1 MFGYVRPCA
10 GRFQEGELAG
20 YKAAYCGLCRTMGL
34 RHGFLARFSL
44 NYDFT
49 FLVMIL
55 GGGTPQCAPCRR
67 CPAHPF
73 QPRPMCENSPELE
86 AAADESVILTYHKLR
101 DDILDNGLLRALPA
115 RMAAL
120 ALRRAYR
127 RAADARPQFDRTVRQ
142 CLDELHR
149 RQRETPVETLPE
161 RAETPYDA
169 LPLQEALERLPE
181 DLRSVIALR
190 YFGGFTLAET
200 AQALGLPEGT
210 VSSRQ
215 RRALQLLKLHL
226 TDDEEVSP

>member
-1 MFGYVRPCA
+1 MKDADYFSRIDPLKEQLYRVAYLYLGSESAAVDAVDEAVYRGY
-10 GRFQEGELAG
+10 L
-20 YKAAYCGLCRTMGL
+20 K
-34 RHGFLARFSL
+34 
-44 NYDFT
+44 
-49 FLVMIL
+49 
-55 GGGTPQCAPCRR
+55 RR
-67 CPAHPF
+67 
-73 QPRPMCENSPELE
+73 S
-86 AAADESVILTYHKLR
+86 
-101 DDILDNGLLRALPA
+101 
-115 RMAAL
+115 
-120 ALRRAYR
+120 LRREAYFSTWLTR
-127 RAADARPQFDRTVRQ
+127 ILINV

-169 LPLQEALERLPE
+169 LPLQEALDRLPE

-200 AQALGLPEGT
+200 ARALGLPEGT

>member
-1 MFGYVRPCA
+1 MKDADYFSRIEPLKEHLYRVAYLYLGSESAAVDAVDEAVYRGY
-10 GRFQEGELAG
+10 L
-20 YKAAYCGLCRTMGL
+20 K
-34 RHGFLARFSL
+34 
-44 NYDFT
+44 
-49 FLVMIL
+49 
-55 GGGTPQCAPCRR
+55 RR
-67 CPAHPF
+67 
-73 QPRPMCENSPELE
+73 S
-86 AAADESVILTYHKLR
+86 
-101 DDILDNGLLRALPA
+101 
-115 RMAAL
+115 
-120 ALRRAYR
+120 LRREAYFSTWLTR
-127 RAADARPQFDRTVRQ
+127 ILINV
-142 CLDELHR
+142 CLDELRR

-169 LPLQEALERLPE
+169 LPLQEALDRLPE

>member
-1 MFGYVRPCA
+1 MKDADYFSRIDPLKEQLYRVAYLYLGSESAAVDAVDEAVYRGY
-10 GRFQEGELAG
+10 L
-20 YKAAYCGLCRTMGL
+20 K
-34 RHGFLARFSL
+34 
-44 NYDFT
+44 
-49 FLVMIL
+49 
-55 GGGTPQCAPCRR
+55 RR
-67 CPAHPF
+67 
-73 QPRPMCENSPELE
+73 S
-86 AAADESVILTYHKLR
+86 
-101 DDILDNGLLRALPA
+101 
-115 RMAAL
+115 
-120 ALRRAYR
+120 LRREAYFSTWLTR
-127 RAADARPQFDRTVRQ
+127 ILINV
-142 CLDELHR
+142 CLDELLR

-169 LPLQEALERLPE
+169 LPLQEALDRLPE

>member
-1 MFGYVRPCA
+1 MKDADYFSRIEPLKEQLYRVAYLYLGSESAAVDAVDEAVYRGY
-10 GRFQEGELAG
+10 L
-20 YKAAYCGLCRTMGL
+20 K
-34 RHGFLARFSL
+34 
-44 NYDFT
+44 
-49 FLVMIL
+49 
-55 GGGTPQCAPCRR
+55 RR
-67 CPAHPF
+67 
-73 QPRPMCENSPELE
+73 S
-86 AAADESVILTYHKLR
+86 
-101 DDILDNGLLRALPA
+101 
-115 RMAAL
+115 
-120 ALRRAYR
+120 LRREAYFSTWLTR
-127 RAADARPQFDRTVRQ
+127 ILINV
-142 CLDELHR
+142 CLDELRR

-169 LPLQEALERLPE
+169 LPLQEALDRLPE

>member
-1 MFGYVRPCA
+1 MKDADYFFRIEPLKEQLYRVAYLYLGSESAAVDAVDEAVYRGY
-10 GRFQEGELAG
+10 L
-20 YKAAYCGLCRTMGL
+20 K
-34 RHGFLARFSL
+34 
-44 NYDFT
+44 
-49 FLVMIL
+49 
-55 GGGTPQCAPCRR
+55 RR
-67 CPAHPF
+67 
-73 QPRPMCENSPELE
+73 S
-86 AAADESVILTYHKLR
+86 
-101 DDILDNGLLRALPA
+101 
-115 RMAAL
+115 
-120 ALRRAYR
+120 LRREAYFSTWLTR
-127 RAADARPQFDRTVRQ
+127 ILINV

-169 LPLQEALERLPE
+169 LPLQEALDRLPE

>member
-1 MFGYVRPCA
+1 MKDADYFSRIDPLKERLYRVAYLYLGSESAAVDAVDEAVYRGY
-10 GRFQEGELAG
+10 L
-20 YKAAYCGLCRTMGL
+20 K
-34 RHGFLARFSL
+34 
-44 NYDFT
+44 
-49 FLVMIL
+49 
-55 GGGTPQCAPCRR
+55 RR
-67 CPAHPF
+67 
-73 QPRPMCENSPELE
+73 S
-86 AAADESVILTYHKLR
+86 
-101 DDILDNGLLRALPA
+101 
-115 RMAAL
+115 
-120 ALRRAYR
+120 LRREAYFSTWLTR
-127 RAADARPQFDRTVRQ
+127 ILINV

-169 LPLQEALERLPE
+169 LPLQEALDRLPE

>member
-1 MFGYVRPCA
+1 MKDADYFFRIEPLKEQLYRVAYLYLGNESAAVDAVDEAVYRGY
-10 GRFQEGELAG
+10 L
-20 YKAAYCGLCRTMGL
+20 K
-34 RHGFLARFSL
+34 
-44 NYDFT
+44 
-49 FLVMIL
+49 
-55 GGGTPQCAPCRR
+55 RR
-67 CPAHPF
+67 
-73 QPRPMCENSPELE
+73 S
-86 AAADESVILTYHKLR
+86 
-101 DDILDNGLLRALPA
+101 
-115 RMAAL
+115 
-120 ALRRAYR
+120 LRREAYFSTWLTR
-127 RAADARPQFDRTVRQ
+127 ILINV

-169 LPLQEALERLPE
+169 LPLQEALDRLPE

-200 AQALGLPEGT
+200 ARALGLPEGT

>member
-1 MFGYVRPCA
+1 MKDADYFSRIDPLKEQLYRVAYLYLGSESAAVDAVDEAVYRGY
-10 GRFQEGELAG
+10 L
-20 YKAAYCGLCRTMGL
+20 K
-34 RHGFLARFSL
+34 
-44 NYDFT
+44 
-49 FLVMIL
+49 
-55 GGGTPQCAPCRR
+55 RR
-67 CPAHPF
+67 
-73 QPRPMCENSPELE
+73 S
-86 AAADESVILTYHKLR
+86 
-101 DDILDNGLLRALPA
+101 
-115 RMAAL
+115 
-120 ALRRAYR
+120 LRREAYFSTWLTR
-127 RAADARPQFDRTVRQ
+127 ILINV
-142 CLDELHR
+142 CLDELRR

>member
-1 MFGYVRPCA
+1 MKDADYFSRIDPLKEQLYRVAYLYLGNESAAVDAVDEAVYRGY
-10 GRFQEGELAG
+10 L
-20 YKAAYCGLCRTMGL
+20 K
-34 RHGFLARFSL
+34 
-44 NYDFT
+44 
-49 FLVMIL
+49 
-55 GGGTPQCAPCRR
+55 RR
-67 CPAHPF
+67 
-73 QPRPMCENSPELE
+73 S
-86 AAADESVILTYHKLR
+86 
-101 DDILDNGLLRALPA
+101 
-115 RMAAL
+115 
-120 ALRRAYR
+120 LRREAYFSTWLTR
-127 RAADARPQFDRTVRQ
+127 ILINV

-169 LPLQEALERLPE
+169 LPLQEALDRLPE

-200 AQALGLPEGT
+200 ARALGLPEGT

>member
-1 MFGYVRPCA
+1 MKDADYFSRIDPLKEQLYRVAYLYLGSESAAVDAVDEAVYRGY
-10 GRFQEGELAG
+10 L
-20 YKAAYCGLCRTMGL
+20 K
-34 RHGFLARFSL
+34 
-44 NYDFT
+44 
-49 FLVMIL
+49 
-55 GGGTPQCAPCRR
+55 RR
-67 CPAHPF
+67 
-73 QPRPMCENSPELE
+73 S
-86 AAADESVILTYHKLR
+86 
-101 DDILDNGLLRALPA
+101 
-115 RMAAL
+115 
-120 ALRRAYR
+120 LRRDAYFSTWLTR
-127 RAADARPQFDRTVRQ
+127 ILINV

-190 YFGGFTLAET
+190 YFGGFTLVET
-200 AQALGLPEGT
+200 ARALGLPEGT

>member
-1 MFGYVRPCA
+1 MKDADYFFRIEPLKEQLYRVAYLYLGNESAAVDAVDEAVYRGY
-10 GRFQEGELAG
+10 L
-20 YKAAYCGLCRTMGL
+20 K
-34 RHGFLARFSL
+34 
-44 NYDFT
+44 
-49 FLVMIL
+49 
-55 GGGTPQCAPCRR
+55 RR
-67 CPAHPF
+67 
-73 QPRPMCENSPELE
+73 S
-86 AAADESVILTYHKLR
+86 
-101 DDILDNGLLRALPA
+101 
-115 RMAAL
+115 
-120 ALRRAYR
+120 LRREAYFSTWLTR
-127 RAADARPQFDRTVRQ
+127 ILINV

-169 LPLQEALERLPE
+169 LPLQEALDRLPE

>member
-1 MFGYVRPCA
+1 MKDADYFSRIEPLKEQLYRVAYLYLGSESAAVDAVDEAVYRGY
-10 GRFQEGELAG
+10 L
-20 YKAAYCGLCRTMGL
+20 K
-34 RHGFLARFSL
+34 
-44 NYDFT
+44 
-49 FLVMIL
+49 
-55 GGGTPQCAPCRR
+55 RR
-67 CPAHPF
+67 
-73 QPRPMCENSPELE
+73 S
-86 AAADESVILTYHKLR
+86 
-101 DDILDNGLLRALPA
+101 
-115 RMAAL
+115 
-120 ALRRAYR
+120 LRREAYFSTWLTR
-127 RAADARPQFDRTVRQ
+127 ILINV

-169 LPLQEALERLPE
+169 LPLQEALDRLPE

>member
-1 MFGYVRPCA
+1 MKDADYFSRIEPLKEQLYRVAYLYLGSESAAVDAVDEAVYRGY
-10 GRFQEGELAG
+10 L
-20 YKAAYCGLCRTMGL
+20 K
-34 RHGFLARFSL
+34 
-44 NYDFT
+44 
-49 FLVMIL
+49 
-55 GGGTPQCAPCRR
+55 RR
-67 CPAHPF
+67 
-73 QPRPMCENSPELE
+73 S
-86 AAADESVILTYHKLR
+86 
-101 DDILDNGLLRALPA
+101 
-115 RMAAL
+115 
-120 ALRRAYR
+120 LRREAYFSTWLTR
-127 RAADARPQFDRTVRQ
+127 ILINV

-200 AQALGLPEGT
+200 ARALGLPEGT

>member
-1 MFGYVRPCA
+1 MKDADYFSRIEPLKEQLYRVAYLYLGSESAAVDAVDEAVYRGY
-10 GRFQEGELAG
+10 L
-20 YKAAYCGLCRTMGL
+20 K
-34 RHGFLARFSL
+34 
-44 NYDFT
+44 
-49 FLVMIL
+49 
-55 GGGTPQCAPCRR
+55 RR
-67 CPAHPF
+67 
-73 QPRPMCENSPELE
+73 S
-86 AAADESVILTYHKLR
+86 
-101 DDILDNGLLRALPA
+101 
-115 RMAAL
+115 
-120 ALRRAYR
+120 LRREAYFSTWLTR
-127 RAADARPQFDRTVRQ
+127 ILINV

-169 LPLQEALERLPE
+169 LPLQAALERLPE

>member
-1 MFGYVRPCA
+1 MKDADYFSRIEPLKEQLYRVAYLYLGNESAAVDAVDEAVYRGY
-10 GRFQEGELAG
+10 L
-20 YKAAYCGLCRTMGL
+20 K
-34 RHGFLARFSL
+34 
-44 NYDFT
+44 
-49 FLVMIL
+49 
-55 GGGTPQCAPCRR
+55 RR
-67 CPAHPF
+67 
-73 QPRPMCENSPELE
+73 S
-86 AAADESVILTYHKLR
+86 
-101 DDILDNGLLRALPA
+101 
-115 RMAAL
+115 
-120 ALRRAYR
+120 LRREAYFSTWLTR
-127 RAADARPQFDRTVRQ
+127 ILINV
-142 CLDELHR
+142 CLDELRR

-200 AQALGLPEGT
+200 ARALGLPEGT

>member
-1 MFGYVRPCA
+1 MKDADYFSRIEPLKEQLYRVAYLYLGNESAAVDAVDEAVYRGY
-10 GRFQEGELAG
+10 L
-20 YKAAYCGLCRTMGL
+20 K
-34 RHGFLARFSL
+34 
-44 NYDFT
+44 
-49 FLVMIL
+49 
-55 GGGTPQCAPCRR
+55 RR
-67 CPAHPF
+67 
-73 QPRPMCENSPELE
+73 S
-86 AAADESVILTYHKLR
+86 
-101 DDILDNGLLRALPA
+101 
-115 RMAAL
+115 
-120 ALRRAYR
+120 LRREAYFSTWLTR
-127 RAADARPQFDRTVRQ
+127 ILINV

-169 LPLQEALERLPE
+169 LPLQEALDRLPE

-200 AQALGLPEGT
+200 ARALGLPEGT

>member
-1 MFGYVRPCA
+1 MKDADYFFRIEPLKEQLYRVAYLYLGNESAAVDAVDEAVYRGY
-10 GRFQEGELAG
+10 L
-20 YKAAYCGLCRTMGL
+20 K
-34 RHGFLARFSL
+34 
-44 NYDFT
+44 
-49 FLVMIL
+49 
-55 GGGTPQCAPCRR
+55 RR
-67 CPAHPF
+67 
-73 QPRPMCENSPELE
+73 S
-86 AAADESVILTYHKLR
+86 
-101 DDILDNGLLRALPA
+101 
-115 RMAAL
+115 
-120 ALRRAYR
+120 LRREAYFSTWLTR
-127 RAADARPQFDRTVRQ
+127 ILINV

-190 YFGGFTLAET
+190 YFGGFTLVET
-200 AQALGLPEGT
+200 ARALGLPEGT

>member
-1 MFGYVRPCA
+1 MKDADYFSRIDPLKERLYRVAYLYLGSESAAVDAVDEAVYRGY
-10 GRFQEGELAG
+10 L
-20 YKAAYCGLCRTMGL
+20 K
-34 RHGFLARFSL
+34 
-44 NYDFT
+44 
-49 FLVMIL
+49 
-55 GGGTPQCAPCRR
+55 RR
-67 CPAHPF
+67 
-73 QPRPMCENSPELE
+73 S
-86 AAADESVILTYHKLR
+86 
-101 DDILDNGLLRALPA
+101 
-115 RMAAL
+115 
-120 ALRRAYR
+120 LRREAYFSTWLTR
-127 RAADARPQFDRTVRQ
+127 ILINV

-190 YFGGFTLAET
+190 YFGGFTLVET
-200 AQALGLPEGT
+200 ARALGLPEGT

>member
-1 MFGYVRPCA
+1 MKDADYFSRIEPLKEHLYRVAYLYLGSESAAVDAVDEAVYRGY
-10 GRFQEGELAG
+10 L
-20 YKAAYCGLCRTMGL
+20 K
-34 RHGFLARFSL
+34 
-44 NYDFT
+44 
-49 FLVMIL
+49 
-55 GGGTPQCAPCRR
+55 RR
-67 CPAHPF
+67 
-73 QPRPMCENSPELE
+73 S
-86 AAADESVILTYHKLR
+86 
-101 DDILDNGLLRALPA
+101 
-115 RMAAL
+115 
-120 ALRRAYR
+120 LRREAYFSTWLTR
-127 RAADARPQFDRTVRQ
+127 ILINV

-149 RQRETPVETLPE
+149 RQRETPVEALPE

>member
-1 MFGYVRPCA
+1 MKDADYFSRIDPLKEQLYRVAYLYLGSESAAVDAVDEAVYRGY
-10 GRFQEGELAG
+10 L
-20 YKAAYCGLCRTMGL
+20 K
-34 RHGFLARFSL
+34 
-44 NYDFT
+44 
-49 FLVMIL
+49 
-55 GGGTPQCAPCRR
+55 RR
-67 CPAHPF
+67 
-73 QPRPMCENSPELE
+73 S
-86 AAADESVILTYHKLR
+86 
-101 DDILDNGLLRALPA
+101 
-115 RMAAL
+115 
-120 ALRRAYR
+120 LRREAYFSTWLTR
-127 RAADARPQFDRTVRQ
+127 ILINV

-190 YFGGFTLAET
+190 YFGGFTLVET
-200 AQALGLPEGT
+200 ARALGLPEGT

>member
-1 MFGYVRPCA
+1 MKDADYFSRIEPLKEQLYRVAYLYLGSESAAVDAVDEAVYRGY
-10 GRFQEGELAG
+10 L
-20 YKAAYCGLCRTMGL
+20 K
-34 RHGFLARFSL
+34 
-44 NYDFT
+44 
-49 FLVMIL
+49 
-55 GGGTPQCAPCRR
+55 RR
-67 CPAHPF
+67 
-73 QPRPMCENSPELE
+73 S
-86 AAADESVILTYHKLR
+86 
-101 DDILDNGLLRALPA
+101 
-115 RMAAL
+115 
-120 ALRRAYR
+120 LRREAYFSTWLTR
-127 RAADARPQFDRTVRQ
+127 ILINV

-181 DLRSVIALR
+181 TLRSVIALR

-200 AQALGLPEGT
+200 ARALGLPEGT

>member
-1 MFGYVRPCA
+1 MKDADYFSRIEPLKEQIYRVAYLYLGSTSAAVDAVDEAVYRGY
-10 GRFQEGELAG
+10 L
-20 YKAAYCGLCRTMGL
+20 K
-34 RHGFLARFSL
+34 
-44 NYDFT
+44 
-49 FLVMIL
+49 
-55 GGGTPQCAPCRR
+55 RR
-67 CPAHPF
+67 
-73 QPRPMCENSPELE
+73 S
-86 AAADESVILTYHKLR
+86 
-101 DDILDNGLLRALPA
+101 
-115 RMAAL
+115 
-120 ALRRAYR
+120 LRREAYFSTWLTR
-127 RAADARPQFDRTVRQ
+127 ILINV
-142 CLDELHR
+142 CLDELRR

-200 AQALGLPEGT
+200 ARALGLPEGT

>member
-1 MFGYVRPCA
+1 MKDADYFSRIDPLKEQLYRVAYLYLGSESAAVDAVDEAVYRGY
-10 GRFQEGELAG
+10 L
-20 YKAAYCGLCRTMGL
+20 K
-34 RHGFLARFSL
+34 
-44 NYDFT
+44 
-49 FLVMIL
+49 
-55 GGGTPQCAPCRR
+55 RR
-67 CPAHPF
+67 
-73 QPRPMCENSPELE
+73 S
-86 AAADESVILTYHKLR
+86 
-101 DDILDNGLLRALPA
+101 
-115 RMAAL
+115 
-120 ALRRAYR
+120 LRREAYFSTWLTR
-127 RAADARPQFDRTVRQ
+127 ILINV
-142 CLDELHR
+142 CLDELRR

-169 LPLQEALERLPE
+169 LPLQEALDRLPE

>member
-1 MFGYVRPCA
+1 MKDADYFSRIEPLKEQLYRVAYLYLGSESAAVDAVDEAVYRGY
-10 GRFQEGELAG
+10 L
-20 YKAAYCGLCRTMGL
+20 K
-34 RHGFLARFSL
+34 
-44 NYDFT
+44 
-49 FLVMIL
+49 
-55 GGGTPQCAPCRR
+55 RR
-67 CPAHPF
+67 
-73 QPRPMCENSPELE
+73 S
-86 AAADESVILTYHKLR
+86 
-101 DDILDNGLLRALPA
+101 
-115 RMAAL
+115 
-120 ALRRAYR
+120 LRREAYFSTWLTR
-127 RAADARPQFDRTVRQ
+127 ILINV

-149 RQRETPVETLPE
+149 RQRETPVEILPE

-200 AQALGLPEGT
+200 ARALGLPEGT

>member
-1 MFGYVRPCA
+1 MKDADYFFRIEPLKEQLYRVAYLYLGNESAAVDAVDEAVYRGY
-10 GRFQEGELAG
+10 L
-20 YKAAYCGLCRTMGL
+20 K
-34 RHGFLARFSL
+34 
-44 NYDFT
+44 
-49 FLVMIL
+49 
-55 GGGTPQCAPCRR
+55 RR
-67 CPAHPF
+67 
-73 QPRPMCENSPELE
+73 S
-86 AAADESVILTYHKLR
+86 
-101 DDILDNGLLRALPA
+101 
-115 RMAAL
+115 
-120 ALRRAYR
+120 LRREAYFSTWLTR
-127 RAADARPQFDRTVRQ
+127 ILINV

-200 AQALGLPEGT
+200 ARALGLPEGT

>member
-1 MFGYVRPCA
+1 MKERLDRVAYLYLGSESAAVDAVDEAVYRGY
-10 GRFQEGELAG
+10 L
-20 YKAAYCGLCRTMGL
+20 K
-34 RHGFLARFSL
+34 
-44 NYDFT
+44 
-49 FLVMIL
+49 
-55 GGGTPQCAPCRR
+55 RR
-67 CPAHPF
+67 
-73 QPRPMCENSPELE
+73 S
-86 AAADESVILTYHKLR
+86 
-101 DDILDNGLLRALPA
+101 
-115 RMAAL
+115 
-120 ALRRAYR
+120 LRREAYFSTWLTR
-127 RAADARPQFDRTVRQ
+127 ILINV

-169 LPLQEALERLPE
+169 LPLQEALGRLPE

>member
-1 MFGYVRPCA
+1 MKDADYFSRIEPLKEQLYRVAYLYLGSESAAVDAVDEAVYRGY
-10 GRFQEGELAG
+10 L
-20 YKAAYCGLCRTMGL
+20 K
-34 RHGFLARFSL
+34 
-44 NYDFT
+44 
-49 FLVMIL
+49 
-55 GGGTPQCAPCRR
+55 RR
-67 CPAHPF
+67 
-73 QPRPMCENSPELE
+73 S
-86 AAADESVILTYHKLR
+86 
-101 DDILDNGLLRALPA
+101 
-115 RMAAL
+115 
-120 ALRRAYR
+120 LRREAYFSTWLTR
-127 RAADARPQFDRTVRQ
+127 ILINV

>member
-1 MFGYVRPCA
+1 MKDADYFSRIDPLKEQLYRVAYLYLGSESAAVDAVDEAVYRGY
-10 GRFQEGELAG
+10 L
-20 YKAAYCGLCRTMGL
+20 K
-34 RHGFLARFSL
+34 
-44 NYDFT
+44 
-49 FLVMIL
+49 
-55 GGGTPQCAPCRR
+55 RR
-67 CPAHPF
+67 
-73 QPRPMCENSPELE
+73 S
-86 AAADESVILTYHKLR
+86 
-101 DDILDNGLLRALPA
+101 
-115 RMAAL
+115 
-120 ALRRAYR
+120 LRREAYFSTWLTR
-127 RAADARPQFDRTVRQ
+127 ILINV
-142 CLDELHR
+142 CLDELRR

-200 AQALGLPEGT
+200 ARALGLPEGT

>member
-1 MFGYVRPCA
+1 MKDADYFSRIEPLKEQLYRVAYLYLGSESAAVDAVDEAVYRGY
-10 GRFQEGELAG
+10 L
-20 YKAAYCGLCRTMGL
+20 K
-34 RHGFLARFSL
+34 
-44 NYDFT
+44 
-49 FLVMIL
+49 
-55 GGGTPQCAPCRR
+55 RR
-67 CPAHPF
+67 
-73 QPRPMCENSPELE
+73 S
-86 AAADESVILTYHKLR
+86 
-101 DDILDNGLLRALPA
+101 
-115 RMAAL
+115 
-120 ALRRAYR
+120 LRREAYFSTWLTR
-127 RAADARPQFDRTVRQ
+127 ILINV

-149 RQRETPVETLPE
+149 RQRETPVEILPE

-169 LPLQEALERLPE
+169 LPLQEALDRLPE

>member
-1 MFGYVRPCA
+1 MKDADYFSRIDPLKEQLYRVAYLYLGSESAAVDAVDEAVYRGY
-10 GRFQEGELAG
+10 L
-20 YKAAYCGLCRTMGL
+20 K
-34 RHGFLARFSL
+34 
-44 NYDFT
+44 
-49 FLVMIL
+49 
-55 GGGTPQCAPCRR
+55 RR
-67 CPAHPF
+67 
-73 QPRPMCENSPELE
+73 S
-86 AAADESVILTYHKLR
+86 
-101 DDILDNGLLRALPA
+101 
-115 RMAAL
+115 
-120 ALRRAYR
+120 LRREAYFSTWLTR
-127 RAADARPQFDRTVRQ
+127 ILINV

-169 LPLQEALERLPE
+169 LPLQEALDRLPE

-226 TDDEEVSP
+226 TDDEQVSP

>member
-1 MFGYVRPCA
+1 MKDADYFSRIDPLKEQLYRVAYLYLGSESAAVDAVDEAVYRGY
-10 GRFQEGELAG
+10 L
-20 YKAAYCGLCRTMGL
+20 K
-34 RHGFLARFSL
+34 
-44 NYDFT
+44 
-49 FLVMIL
+49 
-55 GGGTPQCAPCRR
+55 RR
-67 CPAHPF
+67 
-73 QPRPMCENSPELE
+73 S
-86 AAADESVILTYHKLR
+86 
-101 DDILDNGLLRALPA
+101 
-115 RMAAL
+115 
-120 ALRRAYR
+120 LRREAYFSTWLTR
-127 RAADARPQFDRTVRQ
+127 ILINV